1 MQRAHEVY
9 EKFTEGDDLS
19 DQDVAFGRT
28 FYKELADK
36 LIKCGPVF
44 HLAWLE
50 ANKVAQRFDGFYEAR
65 HNSSRKRL
73 SSTTYDMHNNPIVE

>member
-9 EKFTEGDDLS
+9 EKFINGDDLT

-28 FYKELADK
+28 FYKELAEK

-44 HLAWLE
+44 RLAWLE

-65 HNSSRKRL
+65 REHKRR
-73 SSTTYDMHNNPIVE
+73 